1 MDAEQEFDQ
10 EFQAGILSLMYRDSN
25 FLSYASDNLYPNFF
39 TDKEMSLLF
48 SYMRANYL
56 DTRSLITKRTVID
69 KIKSGIRDG
78 HVSKERVKYIKGVFE
93 DIESDALTDA
103 GYIRDRIVDFTKRNL
118 MREAFVKAHAVYE
131 SGSYSDIS
139 RVFIEAYQ
147 KSDITSKLGQTY
159 PDPEGYL
166 DRVSRRETNFN
177 TIPTGIL
184 ELDNY
189 LRGNGL
195 GEKELGVV
203 LAPTN
208 RGKSMFLKHIAE
220 FNMLRGLRGL
230 IFTLEMSEDRYLDRF
245 DMSLN
250 QMTSSEMSNQPE
262 KIQDKLKNMCGDSS
276 TGKVHIKEFP
286 SQSATV
292 DTLRSYT
299 ENLRRTGFFPDFI
312 VVDYADLLGSVVS
325 YTEERH
331 VRSHIYKRIRGW
343 AVEDSIPIWTASQAN
358 RASLSKSQITIE
370 DIAEDFGKAQI
381 ADVIIGLC
389 QNKKEKE
396 QEEMRFFLAKNRDG
410 TSGIEVSANT
420 DFSHAKFF
428 VG

>member
-1 MDAEQEFDQ
+1 MDIEQEFDQ
-10 EFQAGILSLMYRDSN
+10 EFQSGILSLMYRDSN
-25 FLSYASDNLYPNFF
+25 FLSYASDNLSPNFF
-39 TDKEMSLLF
+39 TNKEMSLLF
-48 SYMRANYL
+48 SYMRSHYL
-56 DTRSLITKRTVID
+56 DTRSLITQRTIID

-78 HVSKERVKYIKGVFE
+78 KVNKDRVKYIKEAFDSV
-93 DIESDALTDA
+93 DSDPLSDA
-103 GYIRDRIVDFTKRNL
+103 GYIRDRIVDFTKKNL

-131 SGSYSDIS
+131 HGNYSEIS
-139 RVFIEAYQ
+139 RVFIDAYQ
-147 KSDITSKLGQTY
+147 KADIASKLGQTY
-159 PDPEGYL
+159 PDPKGYSE
-166 DRVSRRETNFN
+166 RVARRETNFN
-177 TIPTGIL
+177 TVPTGVL

-195 GEKELGVV
+195 GEKELGVI

-220 FNMLRGLRGL
+220 FNMLRGLKGL

-250 QMTSSEMSNQPE
+250 QMTSTEMVERPGRIQE
-262 KIQDKLKNMCGDSS
+262 KLQGMYDDSGIG
-276 TGKVHIKEFP
+276 TIHIKEFP
-286 SQSATV
+286 TQSATV

-299 ENLRRTGFFPDFI
+299 DNLRNTGFFPDFI
-312 VVDYADLLGSVVS
+312 VVDYADLLGSVVK

-331 VRSHIYKRIRGW
+331 VRSHIYNRLRGW
-343 AVEDSIPIWTASQAN
+343 AVEDSLPIWTASQAN
-358 RASLSKSQITIE
+358 RASLSKTQITIQ
-370 DIAEDFGKAQI
+370 DISEDFGKAMI

-396 QEEMRFFLAKNRDG
+396 QEEMRLFLAKNRDG
-410 TSGIEVSANT
+410 TSAIEVPVNT

-428 VG
+428 V